1 MQTKANIV
9 ERFSAPLLPK
19 DEIANKPGDAWTV
32 LNGKVYDISL
42 YADYHPGGAEKLFL
56 GAGKDC
62 TKLFNQFHP
71 WVNGHAFLE

>member
-1 MQTKANIV
+1 
-9 ERFSAPLLPK
+9 
-19 DEIANKPGDAWTV
+19 V
-32 LNGKVYDISL
+32 LNGKIYDISL
-42 YADYHPGGAEKLFL
+42 YAEYHPGGVEKLFL